1 MEKYL
6 PLGSVVLLEG
16 GDKRVMIYGRRQ
28 RAVADDAEWDYIA
41 CLYPEGNLD
50 DEHSYLFNHDQIER
64 LFFVGYQDDEEL
76 EFHEALLLFEAEDGQ
91 GDEANSA
98 ASDF

>member
-28 RAVADDAEWDYIA
+28 QAIADAVTWDYIA

-50 DEHSYLFNHDQIER
+50 EDHSYLFNHDQIDR
-64 LFFVGYQDDEEL
+64 VYFIGFQDDEEL
-76 EFHEALLLFEAEDGQ
+76 EFQELLKVVATEGGRSVKQ
-91 GDEANSA
+91 
-98 ASDF
+98 